1 LDVPQKYHLLSAT
14 GDVNAAIQ
22 LMSPEEQTLTDA
34 SVEFKD
40 GRTVMKFT
48 KALDEPNQIPINIGN
63 NNMIWAYGSSPTIA
77 YHANRSSFTLNLESG
92 ASVVGATPQMGAWLA
107 HGICAFVAWGVLA
120 PTAVQS
126 ALYRSFFNGNRWF
139 KIHQV
144 FNASAYAF
152 TVFAFLIAVTITR
165 KEGGSHFDTAHA
177 KMGLAMLIIASVQ
190 VLGGAA
196 RPHLPDPGSGE
207 EKTSLR
213 KAWEF
218 GHRLTGI
225 ILLACGFW
233 QMSAGIKLF
242 TRNFNGVGSR
252 DERAVTIAYWVWIGF
267 VMALLLIGGLYFKV
281 LRKRNGEKNNAG
293 KKKTEKKSKTEGLV
307 TPSDWFTAL

>member
-1 LDVPQKYHLLSAT
+1 MA
-14 GDVNAAIQ
+14 
-22 LMSPEEQTLTDA
+22 
-34 SVEFKD
+34 
-40 GRTVMKFT
+40 
-48 KALDEPNQIPINIGN
+48 EPN
-63 NNMIWAYGSSPTIA
+63 YGA
-77 YHANRSSFTLNLESG
+77 
-92 ASVVGATPQMGAWLA
+92 MLA
-107 HGICAFVAWGVLA
+107 HGICGFVAWGVLA
-120 PTAVQS
+120 PAAVQS
-126 ALYRSFFNGNRWF
+126 ALYRPLFSGTRWL

-242 TRNFNGVGSR
+242 AEDFNGVGSR
-252 DERAVTIAYWVWIGF
+252 DERAVTIAYWVWIGLN
-267 VMALLLIGGLYFKV
+267 VAVLLIGGLYFKF
-281 LRKRNGEKNNAG
+281 LQ
-293 KKKTEKKSKTEGLV
+293 KKDEVKGTRTEVSPEEG
-307 TPSDWFTAL
+307 